1 MSRFQT
7 IEDVRTFCRSL
18 AKLASDMGDEKVSL
32 ILLKA
37 LAVGDTTMPTERLGE
52 SILGLEA
59 ARKIMD
65 ERYPPAVIDEV
76 NEAIDLGREGLRRA
90 NLGINWRGS
99 R

>member
-1 MSRFQT
+1 MTRFQS

-37 LAVGDTTMPTERLGE
+37 LAAGDTNMPTERLGE
-52 SILGLEA
+52 SILGLEG

-65 ERYPPAVIDEV
+65 ERYPQAVIDEV

-90 NLGINWRGS
+90 NLGINWRV
-99 R
+99 